1 MCSMLSKKQLRY
13 QLRQRRNGL
22 SLQEKNE
29 ASEIISKKIVALPIF
44 KSSERLAFYLSDDGE
59 VDIRTAVSKALE
71 VKKDCFLPILHC
83 TLDHHLDFYS
93 YCPQSELIKNR
104 FGIEEPDPTRETPIA
119 TKELDLIFLPLV
131 VFDKEGNR
139 LGRGAGY
146 YDRTLAFLKDSNA
159 QKPKLIGVAYEF
171 QKINSITAEKWDIPL
186 NSVVTEKNIYHF

>member
-1 MCSMLSKKQLRY
+1 MYSMLSKKQLRD
-13 QLRQRRNGL
+13 QLRQRRNEL
-22 SLQEKNE
+22 SFQEKNK
-29 ASEIISKKIVALPIF
+29 ASEIICKKIMGLSIF
-44 KSSERLAFYLSDDGE
+44 KSSERLAFYLSHDGE
-59 VDIRTAVSKALE
+59 VDIRIALSKALE
-71 VKKDCFLPILHC
+71 VKKACFLPLLHC

-93 YCPQSELIKNR
+93 YHLKSELTKNR
-104 FGIEEPDPTRETPIA
+104 FGIGEPDPTRETPIA

-131 VFDKEGNR
+131 AFDKDGNR

-146 YDRTLAFLKDSNA
+146 YDRALAFLKDSNA